1 MGPDLL
7 NFIIRNLFARKLR
20 TTLTVLGICV
30 GIAAVVALVMLSSG
44 LQAGIA
50 NEFASIGSDK
60 LFVRAA
66 SAGFGPPGTAVSAPL
81 TVREK
86 EIIEDLKGVKVAT
99 GRLLRVLAIEFDD
112 EIVTEML
119 ASMPDDSKEND
130 LVVEFGDYALKEGRW
145 GDKGKFEVVLG
156 ISAVEIFEDDL
167 ELGDILIIE
176 GSEVEVVGII
186 ESTGNPEFD
195 DAILMSEKAQ
205 RELIGVSDEYDGI
218 VIQTDNTDGM
228 ALLQERIEDEL
239 RDYREVKEGSEDFT
253 VQSPEALLAT
263 LTTVLVIVQG
273 VLVGIAGISLFVGSV
288 GIMNT
293 MYTSVVERT
302 REIGILRAI
311 GARGHEIR
319 ILFLVES
326 GILGFFGGLVGI
338 AIGVSI
344 TLGIEFVLV
353 NYMNVQLLDVQ
364 VSYVMLFVLLL
375 LSTVIGAASGY
386 FPSKEAST
394 ITPLEAIRG

>member
-130 LVVEFGDYALKEGRW
+130 LVVEFGDYVLKEGRW

-156 ISAVEIFEDDL
+156 ISAVEIFEDDHQEPDL
-167 ELGDILIIE
+167 IKYAKMIYKKIIERETILI
-176 GSEVEVVGII
+176 
-186 ESTGNPEFD
+186 
-195 DAILMSEKAQ
+195 
-205 RELIGVSDEYDGI
+205 
-218 VIQTDNTDGM
+218 
-228 ALLQERIEDEL
+228 QETYLKKIDSQYL
-239 RDYREVKEGSEDFT
+239 NS
-253 VQSPEALLAT
+253 
-263 LTTVLVIVQG
+263 
-273 VLVGIAGISLFVGSV
+273 
-288 GIMNT
+288 
-293 MYTSVVERT
+293 
-302 REIGILRAI
+302 
-311 GARGHEIR
+311 
-319 ILFLVES
+319 
-326 GILGFFGGLVGI
+326 
-338 AIGVSI
+338 
-344 TLGIEFVLV
+344 
-353 NYMNVQLLDVQ
+353 
-364 VSYVMLFVLLL
+364 
-375 LSTVIGAASGY
+375 
-386 FPSKEAST
+386 
-394 ITPLEAIRG
+394 